1 MNNESRALALAPL
14 ITPFAFAFHAYVS
27 DLSGFN
33 MDGGVLTFLGLFL
46 GMSLAAI
53 PVAYVYMFFI
63 GYRFYRLLLKK
74 NRINFFTLTLGGV
87 FVADIPMLLIW
98 PFAQLGGTVDFY
110 QTLQLFSFV
119 GLAIGLNFWV
129 LLNYESLRN
138 NVRRLV
144 KNS

>member
-14 ITPFAFAFHAYVS
+14 ITPVAFTIFAFYS
-27 DLSGFN
+27 DMSGFN
-33 MDGGVLTFLGLFL
+33 MDDGLLTFIGLFL
-46 GMSLAAI
+46 GMALASL

-98 PFAQLGGTVDFY
+98 PAAQTTGSISFY
-110 QTLQLFSFV
+110 QTFQLFSFV
-119 GLAIGLNFWV
+119 GLMIGLNFWV
-129 LLNYESLRN
+129 LLNWD
-138 NVRRLV
+138 RLKSGLKRV
-144 KNS
+144 FKGS